1 MKSAVS
7 QCDAALCVITAAI
20 LLLNI
25 NCCVP
30 IKKDT
35 RDENNSWWIPHT
47 TLHTQLW
54 CSVESS
60 HYRSIPS
67 PYVSCLILSTLT
79 KTCNTNSFMWKKKK
93 KSISL
98 QSFSLSK
105 CQASQYVRRAPG
117 GHWDRQAHSN
127 LRTENFAGH
136 FSICHSWW
144 STGINEAYL
153 ERIFV
158 VLMYFKT
165 IILYLCYICVE

>member
-1 MKSAVS
+1 MFDPVNSYKDLQHQQFHV
-7 QCDAALCVITAAI
+7 
-20 LLLNI
+20 
-25 NCCVP
+25 
-30 IKKDT
+30 KK
-35 RDENNSWWIPHT
+35 E
-47 TLHTQLW
+47 
-54 CSVESS
+54 
-60 HYRSIPS
+60 
-67 PYVSCLILSTLT
+67 
-79 KTCNTNSFMWKKKK
+79 K

-127 LRTENFAGH
+127 LRTENFAGL